1 MKVLVTGAGGY
12 IGRHIVSNL
21 LDLGHEVVAAD
32 IRVEGIDGR
41 AIKKELNLFTANL
54 DSIYSEMGNPDVCLH
69 MAWRDG
75 FVHNSNNHIGDLS
88 SHYKFW
94 LL

>member
-41 AIKKELNLFTANL
+41 AVKKELNLFTAN
-54 DSIYSEMGNPDVCLH
+54 
-69 MAWRDG
+69 
-75 FVHNSNNHIGDLS
+75 
-88 SHYKFW
+88 
-94 LL
+94 

>member
-32 IRVEGIDGR
+32 IHVEGYIT
-41 AIKKELNLFTANL
+41 ITA
-54 DSIYSEMGNPDVCLH
+54 
-69 MAWRDG
+69 
-75 FVHNSNNHIGDLS
+75 
-88 SHYKFW
+88 
-94 LL
+94 